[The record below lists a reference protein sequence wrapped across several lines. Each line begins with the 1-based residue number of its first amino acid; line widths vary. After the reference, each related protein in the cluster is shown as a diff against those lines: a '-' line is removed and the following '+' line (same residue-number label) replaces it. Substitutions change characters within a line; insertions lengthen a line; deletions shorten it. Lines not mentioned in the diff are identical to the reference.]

1 MSDLQEPV
9 KNNDQLERLNHAVSS
24 GMFVHVRKMLNDL
37 PAADVAHIL
46 ESSIPKFRTILW
58 QLISEE
64 KGGDVLQYIS
74 EEVRPAI
81 VETMEPHELAAATEG
96 LETDDLADIMGAL
109 PEELY
114 EKVIN
119 LLSYRDRQRVEMAL
133 SYPEDTAGG
142 LMNTDTITIRP
153 EVSVEVVLRYLRLK
167 GELPETT
174 DCLFVVDKN
183 DLLVGV
189 VTLSSLLVSQPSNLI
204 SDIMSSEY
212 YPFDV
217 EQSASEVAQVFERR
231 DFVSAPVVNDVGQLL
246 GRITIDDAVDVIID
260 EAEHSIKNMGG
271 LDEEE
276 DTFAPVLVT
285 AKRRAVWL
293 GVNIIAAVT
302 AATVSNQFESVLKE
316 FATIAILMTIVPSM
330 GGVAGIQSLTLV
342 IRGLALNQINQ
353 NNQRWLIGKE
363 IMVGVINGLVWSSV
377 IAIAVTLWKGDIKIG
392 LIIAAAMM
400 INLTIACTAGALIP
414 LVLKKMKIDPSL
426 AGGVVLATFTDV
438 IGLAS
443 FLGLAT
449 LFLLL

>member
-1 MSDLQEPV
+1 MSEQQEAIR
-9 KNNDQLERLNHAVSS
+9 NNDSLERLNHAISS

-46 ESSIPKFRTILW
+46 ESSIPKFRLVLW

-64 KGGDVLQYIS
+64 KGGEVLQYLS
-74 EEVRPAI
+74 EEVRPGI

-96 LETDDLADIMGAL
+96 LETDDLADILGAL
-109 PEELY
+109 PEDLY

-142 LMNTDTITIRP
+142 LMNTDTVTIRP
-153 EVSVEVVLRYLRLK
+153 EVTIEVVLRYLRLK

-189 VTLSSLLVSQPSNLI
+189 VTLANLLINQPSAI
-204 SDIMSSEY
+204 IAEVMSTEF

-231 DFVSAPVVNDVGQLL
+231 DFISAPVINDVGQLL

-260 EAEHSIKNMGG
+260 EAEHSIKNLGG

-276 DTFAPVLVT
+276 DTFAPVLAT
-285 AKRRAVWL
+285 ARRRAVWL
-293 GVNIIAAVT
+293 GVNIVAAVT
-302 AATVSNQFESVLKE
+302 AATVSNQFESVLTE

-342 IRGLALNQINQ
+342 VRGLALNQINK

-363 IMVGVINGLVWSSV
+363 IMVGVLNGLLWSST
-377 IAIAVTLWKGDIKIG
+377 IAIAVAWWKNDMKIG
-392 LIIAAAMM
+392 FIIAAAMM

-414 LVLKKMKIDPSL
+414 LVLKRLKIDPSL
-426 AGGVVLATFTDV
+426 AGGVILATITDV
-438 IGLAS
+438 VGLAS